1 MCILCIHHAYTA
13 NKHAVGQFLESSRQ
27 LPSIWFSTLQGVKVP
42 ALLSTMKNWLLHVGI
57 LQSAYI
63 SEFIK
68 VH

>member
-1 MCILCIHHAYTA
+1 MEK
-13 NKHAVGQFLESSRQ
+13 KHAVGEFWRVPGNFPQSGFQHSK
-27 LPSIWFSTLQGVKVP
+27 GVKVP

-63 SEFIK
+63 SEFMK